1 MANVLIKIGK
11 VEEVEN
17 RYSIDNADG
26 LRIRV
31 RILEIDGS
39 ASQRQRNDL
48 PWAFPLL
55 PKVLRTAPKEGEAV
69 LVISDSLND
78 FKGGMRYYIGP
89 IISQPGYNTKCPYGV
104 APSLLSTSKN
114 NNPMPTILYDGNVIG
129 SFPNNDDVAIVGR
142 GSEDVILRYNDA
154 SKTSEV
160 DIRAGIRGDQTN
172 ESLMNGSTPIIGHNI
187 IFNGADPAYIQLKYK
202 KGIATG
208 SKTYANSLVN
218 IVANRINI
226 MSNLDEDV
234 NDKLKNNKTLVDEGD
249 MNGVMNSLH
258 QVPLGDKL
266 VDLLELM
273 WKAILNHVHDWPG
286 NPQKGDY
293 AGAIKE
299 LQARYPDF
307 KAILSDYVRIS

>member
-1 MANVLIKIGK
+1 
-11 VEEVEN
+11 
-17 RYSIDNADG
+17 
-26 LRIRV
+26 
-31 RILEIDGS
+31 
-39 ASQRQRNDL
+39 
-48 PWAFPLL
+48 
-55 PKVLRTAPKEGEAV
+55 
-69 LVISDSLND
+69 
-78 FKGGMRYYIGP
+78 MRYYIGP
-89 IISQPGYNTKCPYGV
+89 IISQPEYNTKCPYGV
-104 APSLLSTSKN
+104 APSLLSTSKS

-160 DIRAGIRGDQTN
+160 DIRAGIRGN
-172 ESLMNGSTPIIGHNI
+172 GNMNGTVKNNV
-187 IFNGADPAYIQLKYK
+187 IFNGTDPAYIQLKYQ

-234 NDKLKNNKTLVDEGD
+234 KDKLKNNKTLVDEGD

-273 WKAILNHVHDWPG
+273 WKAILNHVHNWPG